1 MALSKSTFETN
12 EVTLFLSKRYPYA
25 TTCFAQ
31 DMLKHGDTVK
41 SVVVEKWF
49 KSYFPSEVAYSEYRM
64 LEANVTQT
72 VQF

>member
-1 MALSKSTFETN
+1 MALSTATFETN
-12 EVTLFLSKRYPYA
+12 QVALFLSKSYPFA
-25 TTCFAQ
+25 TTLFSQ
-31 DMLKHGDTVK
+31 DMLQHGDTVK

-49 KSYFPSEVAYSEYRM
+49 KSYFPSEVAFAEYRR

>member
-1 MALSKSTFETN
+1 MALSKSTFKTN

-72 VQF
+72 LQF